1 MAFSGKKYDVDP
13 RLSQVLRHFYV
24 IEVPEDTP
32 PEAHYLSPS
41 LEMMIV
47 FNFGPPVVFSFGEEA
62 GHTIERVG
70 VLGPLRQMMRYELRG
85 GSHLLILPFIYNGF
99 SRFVPLP
106 LERID
111 QLTAAEEQTYYEP
124 LEVLWAQLLP
134 LTTSEKRTSWLTDH
148 LVRHLRRNDPAATP
162 FMESVPEM
170 HDRRV
175 NPARAIA
182 DKAALSERSIQ
193 LKLKKHT
200 GYSFKE
206 QARFLRFKEV
216 LYYVLGQP
224 PASIEWL
231 DVVVAY
237 GYHDQSH
244 LIKDFQYYTGSSPRQ
259 FVQLNQA
266 ENFCMSVEP
275 GPYGAE
281 GPGA

>member
-1 MAFSGKKYDVDP
+1 MASPALCGCPWSG
-13 RLSQVLRHFYV
+13 S
-24 IEVPEDTP
+24 
-32 PEAHYLSPS
+32 
-41 LEMMIV
+41 
-47 FNFGPPVVFSFGEEA
+47 N
-62 GHTIERVG
+62 
-70 VLGPLRQMMRYELRG
+70 
-85 GSHLLILPFIYNGF
+85 
-99 SRFVPLP
+99 
-106 LERID
+106 
-111 QLTAAEEQTYYEP
+111 QLTEAEERKYYQP
-124 LEVLWAQLLP
+124 LEVLWEQLFP
-134 LTTSEKRTSWLTDH
+134 LLTSEERVTWLTDH
-148 LVRHLRRNDPAATP
+148 LIRHLRPNDPAATP

-170 HDRRV
+170 HDPRV

-216 LYYVLGQP
+216 LYHVLGQP

-231 DVVVAY
+231 NVVVAY

-259 FVQLNQA
+259 FVHLNQA
-266 ENFCMSVEP
+266 ENFCMSVDP

-281 GPGA
+281 G